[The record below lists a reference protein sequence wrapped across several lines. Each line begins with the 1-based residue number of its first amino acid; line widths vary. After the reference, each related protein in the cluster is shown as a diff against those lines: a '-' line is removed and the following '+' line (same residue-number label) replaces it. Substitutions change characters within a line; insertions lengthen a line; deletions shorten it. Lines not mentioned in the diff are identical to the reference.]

1 MKWLPGDIINLISA
15 LLTLFAVIVALAIG
29 IKSIKETRN
38 IQSREFKY
46 RLLNEISNWA
56 SEHAKWRER
65 RISMFENI
73 ARATSKEESL
83 RLMHSHIA
91 SVADGLDG
99 IKQMNRYISKAA
111 SKIDKKL
118 LYSVNVLINDI
129 GVGTPG
135 LRSNHMP
142 RKIRPTSRGDSKMG
156 RLRIYDEILQR
167 FCAPVMIRI
176 WNGWTE
182 ANGRFCD
189 SFEQG

>member
-99 IKQMNRYISKAA
+99 TKQMNRYTSKAA

-129 GVGTPG
+129 DAYSLFLGEW
-135 LRSNHMP
+135 
-142 RKIRPTSRGDSKMG
+142 G
-156 RLRIYDEILQR
+156 RDLKDAILTD
-167 FCAPVMIRI
+167 V
-176 WNGWTE
+176 TE
-182 ANGRFCD
+182 AEGIFND
-189 SFEQG
+189 STARADELGEIMETSAGHVLEIIAEIKAQGID